1 MQRKLASLAVR
12 SIVPGEAFPE
22 RTTWYYGVLTG
33 ETPEPKAHP
42 WHPNKIMLY
51 RHSTNP
57 FPLLRL
63 RPPLTNTM
71 PGDEVELASSLIQ
84 LRSDCSLAQRPT
96 SCAVLS
102 SK

>member
-42 WHPNKIMLY
+42 WNHNRITIYKSSMVGMTTF
-51 RHSTNP
+51 SNP
-57 FPLLRL
+57 FPLRKL
-63 RPPLTNTM
+63 RPPLTNIM
-71 PGDEVELASSLIQ
+71 PGDEAELASSLIQ
-84 LRSDCSLAQRPT
+84 L
-96 SCAVLS
+96 
-102 SK
+102 

>member
-12 SIVPGEAFPE
+12 STVPGEAFPE

-42 WHPNKIMLY
+42 WHPNKIILY

-57 FPLLRL
+57 YPLLKL
-63 RPPLTNTM
+63 RPPLTNTT
-71 PGDEVELASSLIQ
+71 PGDEAELASSLIQ
-84 LRSDCSLAQRPT
+84 LPSDAYLMALHS
-96 SCAVLS
+96 SCATLS
-102 SK
+102 AK